1 MNPELSPSLRPLPSL
16 APPPHRPLCD
26 PEDFPSP
33 QGTPWPHRPLLVHQA
48 PPHRFLGA
56 AGGHSQ
62 HKGGPDPAHPFWDCS
77 GPVWL
82 CGLGPISSPLSLE
95 SWGARTGSL
104 GPPSRASATVAGP
117 RRRQGR
123 LAWGGTRQPRPLPAG
138 RPARPGA
145 RVLAWRRGCGW
156 PRTGTLIPRA
166 SARRWRH
173 PHPGTG
179 PAPPHLY
186 NGDRKSEPPSQSWG
200 RRRWVSVSKLLSS
213 TRQALPLGPALAS
226 PTAPSVCRLGP
237 GPRATRA
244 GPNASPPLGAPPS

>member
-1 MNPELSPSLRPLPSL
+1 M
-16 APPPHRPLCD
+16 
-26 PEDFPSP
+26 
-33 QGTPWPHRPLLVHQA
+33 HQA
-48 PPHRFLGA
+48 PPHGFLGA

-82 CGLGPISSPLSLE
+82 GGLGPISSPLSLE

-123 LAWGGTRQPRPLPAG
+123 LAWGGTQQPRRLPAG

-145 RVLAWRRGCGW
+145 RVLAWRRGRGW

-166 SARRWRH
+166 SAGRWRH

-200 RRRWVSVSKLLSS
+200 QASLGQCEQAAEQHPAGSAPRSCPRLSHS
-213 TRQALPLGPALAS
+213 PLRPQTRTWATCHQS
-226 PTAPSVCRLGP
+226 RSQRIPTAG
-237 GPRATRA
+237 G
-244 GPNASPPLGAPPS
+244 PPS